1 MKTVKLTQMEIEMIK
16 SALQYVYDR
25 KIDIISQNRKILT
38 NKAAAEMLEQANKYF
53 DIQNVFD
60 VEQDA

>member
-16 SALQYVYDR
+16 SALQYDY
-25 KIDIISQNRKILT
+25 NRKILT